1 MVCVLEDVVGLV
13 VGWRL
18 DGQQVKHGVEDVV
31 LLEYLGQFTL
41 GGRLLVRCGF
51 VLAESVGG
59 PYEEWYLIL
68 HLRRQAHGQAMHE
81 HLVLAE

>member
-13 VGWRL
+13 IGWRL

-41 GGRLLVRCGF
+41 GGRLL
-51 VLAESVGG
+51 
-59 PYEEWYLIL
+59 
-68 HLRRQAHGQAMHE
+68 
-81 HLVLAE
+81 